1 MEELLRYGVG
11 RPKVRLGSDPALVLK
26 PAPISQ
32 ADKVLLDHGLK
43 PEGRYICFLL
53 RTWWGFYEKAPVLAA
68 AAEYAREKLQLT
80 PVFLSINSLQD
91 GAAAKAVMDR
101 MDPPGILLDGIQS
114 PELLISLLG
123 RMSVVVSMRLHG
135 LIFSSLSGAPLV
147 GVSYDPK
154 IGSFIR
160 YLDYGQWTDLSAV
173 TESWLTAAIED
184 AYSQLPRRQELMD
197 KTNRLIAVE
206 KVNIQAVKEL
216 LL

>member
-1 MEELLRYGVG
+1 
-11 RPKVRLGSDPALVLK
+11 
-26 PAPISQ
+26 
-32 ADKVLLDHGLK
+32 
-43 PEGRYICFLL
+43 
-53 RTWWGFYEKAPVLAA
+53 
-68 AAEYAREKLQLT
+68 
-80 PVFLSINSLQD
+80 
-91 GAAAKAVMDR
+91 MDR